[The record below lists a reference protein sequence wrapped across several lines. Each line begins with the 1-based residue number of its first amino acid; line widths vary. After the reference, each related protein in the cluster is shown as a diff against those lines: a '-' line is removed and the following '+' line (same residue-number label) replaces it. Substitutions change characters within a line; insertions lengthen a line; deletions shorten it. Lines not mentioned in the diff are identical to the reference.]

1 MRVRLTCA
9 PDEWPTEVS
18 EVWGVDACD
27 VSSARSVYI
36 YIGVFIVNISR
47 AQDSFSVSRIEA
59 WVGQQI
65 ISLCGLCEWMRYEMP
80 PSTPPHLSIHNVC
93 IYPSAGWQRF
103 RIIHSA
109 LHRVN
114 SIYTRDIL
122 TQSNPIS
129 RQYVHI
135 QYTLPH
141 TPFFFFLLFCFFI
154 CIYYHLGAGIEI
166 AYQLLF
172 NDDALAPTPVCSVWT
187 FIYFVVVEHLVRDTN
202 DDDDDSWSA
211 CVVCFVCIVCTY
223 RVPFLFGLRSTGRVF
238 HVSAGTTAGSRE
250 KKRNS
255 SKRSKW
261 KTSLHTESALADVHS
276 GIYLSCFLIR
286 FSDNLEFPEFPR
298 VDSLPLARTYCSV
311 HTATPISLASSLSL
325 SRLNRCAHRCIQY
338 IHHNGILILF

>member
-47 AQDSFSVSRIEA
+47 ARDSFSVSRIEA

-141 TPFFFFLLFCFFI
+141 TPFFSFF
-154 CIYYHLGAGIEI
+154 
-166 AYQLLF
+166 
-172 NDDALAPTPVCSVWT
+172 S
-187 FIYFVVVEHLVRDTN
+187 
-202 DDDDDSWSA
+202 SA
-211 CVVCFVCIVCTY
+211 
-223 RVPFLFGLRSTGRVF
+223 
-238 HVSAGTTAGSRE
+238 
-250 KKRNS
+250 
-255 SKRSKW
+255 
-261 KTSLHTESALADVHS
+261 SLYVY
-276 GIYLSCFLIR
+276 IIIW
-286 FSDNLEFPEFPR
+286 
-298 VDSLPLARTYCSV
+298 V
-311 HTATPISLASSLSL
+311 LASK
-325 SRLNRCAHRCIQY
+325 
-338 IHHNGILILF
+338 